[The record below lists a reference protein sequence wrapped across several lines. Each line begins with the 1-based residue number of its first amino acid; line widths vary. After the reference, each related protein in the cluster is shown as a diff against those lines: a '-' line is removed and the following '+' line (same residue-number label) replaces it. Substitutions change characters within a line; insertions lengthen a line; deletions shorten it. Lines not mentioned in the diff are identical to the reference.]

1 MTHAQPTPLRPLPSA
16 HHTTGPARSAHPGR
30 MTTPVTTRIGD
41 EERTHTCDQLA
52 HHYAAGRL
60 DRAEL
65 EERMSQAVNARTRMD
80 LLLLL
85 DDLPPVE
92 PLAAAPGQY
101 QGSGFP
107 RAQVAPVAP
116 AASDSQ
122 AVAHA
127 FAMGLFGFLTVAAL
141 GCTLL
146 LLLIV
151 GMSPYGS
158 EVWLGAFGSAV
169 ASSGITYFA
178 TKWNKRPS
186 VSKC

>member
-16 HHTTGPARSAHPGR
+16 HHAAGPALAAHPGR
-30 MTTPVTTRIGD
+30 VATPLTTRIGD
-41 EERTHTCDQLA
+41 EERTHTCDLLA
-52 HHYAAGRL
+52 NHYAAGRL

-65 EERMSQAVNARTRMD
+65 DERMSQAVNARTRMD
-80 LLLLL
+80 LLMLL
-85 DDLPPVE
+85 DDLPPAE
-92 PLAAAPGQY
+92 PLPAAPGQY
-101 QGSGFP
+101 QGPGFP
-107 RAQVAPVAP
+107 RTQVAPVAP
-116 AASDSQ
+116 AAGDGQ
-122 AVAHA
+122 PVAQA

-141 GCTLL
+141 GCSLL

-158 EVWLGAFGSAV
+158 VVWLGAFGSAV

-178 TKWNKRPS
+178 TKWNRRPS